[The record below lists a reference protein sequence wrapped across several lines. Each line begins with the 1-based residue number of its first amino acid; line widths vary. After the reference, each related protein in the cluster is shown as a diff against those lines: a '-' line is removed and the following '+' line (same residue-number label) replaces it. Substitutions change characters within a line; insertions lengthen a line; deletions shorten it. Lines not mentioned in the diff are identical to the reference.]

1 MVLVAD
7 WIARSPPVF
16 LHAQK
21 EENMPK
27 NQFQRM
33 VFAFLTVLVTVHAY
47 VFYSLY
53 VVNGAT
59 LMQVTGADSVIH
71 ALEAQGGVYMFG
83 RMVPI
88 WGVVLVEFVFAYGLE
103 CVMGSPCSFRLAAKN
118 FEIGKT
124 HPVIFESSII
134 CATVGLMCPAMSFLA
149 SCFYY
154 PYYEGFHILTLLAN
168 WLKLV
173 CYNFPFAFFT
183 QLFFIQPFI
192 RTVFKLLFQ
201 KNNSGN

>member
-7 WIARSPPVF
+7 WIVGSLPVF
-16 LHAQK
+16 LYVQK

-47 VFYSLY
+47 VFCSLY
-53 VVNGAT
+53 VVNGVA

-71 ALEAQGGVYMFG
+71 ALEAQGDVYMFG

-103 CVMGSPCSFRLAAKN
+103 CVMGSMKPCCSRQY
-118 FEIGKT
+118 G
-124 HPVIFESSII
+124 
-134 CATVGLMCPAMSFLA
+134 FL
-149 SCFYY
+149 
-154 PYYEGFHILTLLAN
+154 
-168 WLKLV
+168 
-173 CYNFPFAFFT
+173 
-183 QLFFIQPFI
+183 
-192 RTVFKLLFQ
+192 
-201 KNNSGN
+201 